1 MRKDTLLILVF
12 MAGGI
17 AVLSALGLWQVQRLA
32 WKQDLIATIESRV
45 ALPPIALSQLAEGD
59 MAQSEY
65 RPVTLS
71 GSFDHSGEAHFFATY
86 KGLSGY
92 HLYTPLRLDDP
103 AGRIV
108 FVNRGFV
115 PFDRKEA
122 QARPESLDEGKVE
135 IEGLFRNRLE
145 GKPSSLVHDNDPAA
159 NIYYWKDWQAMREAA
174 GLGDEVLPFFVD
186 ARRDDHPDRLPV
198 AGVTLI
204 DLPNNHLQYAITW
217 FGLAFALLGVGSYF
231 LYARRERS
239 KVT

>member
-1 MRKDTLLILVF
+1 M
-12 MAGGI
+12 
-17 AVLSALGLWQVQRLA
+17 
-32 WKQDLIATIESRV
+32 
-45 ALPPIALSQLAEGD
+45 
-59 MAQSEY
+59 
-65 RPVTLS
+65 
-71 GSFDHSGEAHFFATY
+71 
-86 KGLSGY
+86 
-92 HLYTPLRLDDP
+92 
-103 AGRIV
+103 
-108 FVNRGFV
+108 
-115 PFDRKEA
+115 
-122 QARPESLDEGKVE
+122 E

-239 KVT
+239 RVT